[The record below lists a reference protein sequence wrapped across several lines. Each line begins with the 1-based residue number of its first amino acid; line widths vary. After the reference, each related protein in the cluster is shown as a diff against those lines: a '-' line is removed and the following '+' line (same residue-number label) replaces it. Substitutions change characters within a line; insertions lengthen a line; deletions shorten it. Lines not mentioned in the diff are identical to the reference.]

1 MWKRMKQI
9 RGQSKE
15 ETKVKLYENG
25 KQMEMEKAAESFFD
39 TWREIYNSSENEINE
54 IWGKEIK
61 DILIEKFEEE
71 TSSTRGGSKSIWK
84 WQ

>member
-1 MWKRMKQI
+1 
-9 RGQSKE
+9 
-15 ETKVKLYENG
+15 
-25 KQMEMEKAAESFFD
+25 MEMEKAAESFFE

-71 TSSTRGGSKSIWK
+71 DKLNKGWIKEHMEMAMRIKGAISSINLPVLKEETLKDLLK
-84 WQ
+84 N